1 MLQLADA
8 AFDQMTLRIEML
20 VERVFQRSRGVVR
33 NDGFGAFFG
42 DSVANVVGVVSC
54 VGDDELGR
62 RAFHKCGSLRGVALL
77 TGREDETDGASQSAH
92 GQVDLGAQAAS

>member
-1 MLQLADA
+1 
-8 AFDQMTLRIEML
+8 MTLGVEML
-20 VERVFQRSRGVVR
+20 VDWVFQSSRGVVR
-33 NDGFGAFFG
+33 NDGFGAHRG
-42 DSVANVVGVVSC
+42 SGIANVVGVVGR

-62 RAFHKCGSLRGVALL
+62 RAFHKCGSLRSVTLL